1 MTILSV
7 LLTTL
12 LLSLPLPSTQ
22 DLNADRAALLS
33 LRSSVGGRTFHWDI
47 RQTSPCNWAGV
58 KCDNNRVTALRLPG
72 VSLSGTIPNGVFG
85 NLTRLRTL
93 SLRLNAL
100 AGSLS
105 LDLTTSSDLH
115 SPVCSELDLT
125 IPVPSLEF
133 PARPRRLGC
142 GW

>member
-33 LRSSVGGRTFHWDI
+33 LRSAVGGRTFRWDI

-93 SLRLNAL
+93 SLRLNEN
-100 AGSLS
+100 
-105 LDLTTSSDLH
+105 SSTLRNR
-115 SPVCSELDLT
+115 SP
-125 IPVPSLEF
+125 
-133 PARPRRLGC
+133 RPRFRT
-142 GW
+142 WVKSNK